1 MTINN
6 YMKKNILKKLFIKLS
21 KVLGYEII
29 DQSDFSSPTLEKQ
42 LNENLS
48 IINEK
53 SIILPLG
60 EVKITKK
67 VSSVLIIFRTNTD
80 VEIWDQNKRRLF
92 EQPKIEYS
100 LKALNSLIR
109 SVNFSKKK
117 YPNIKF
123 KTIIVDD
130 KSKEENL
137 NKLKKLIDGSG
148 LDIGITPLNHDKYND
163 IIKQQK
169 NDQTFSNLA
178 SLLQSFELGKEY
190 GEDLVF
196 FVEDDYLHFEPM
208 MEEMIASYERIASQV
223 NEDIFMCP
231 ADYPYLYMNNEKT
244 NILIGNKRHWRTI
257 NQTLC
262 TFMTTKSLINK
273 YWENFYNTCLD
284 RHEPFE
290 KYLNDIYKKEFCI
303 SPIKSLSLHL
313 TNVNSSY
320 GLSPFIDYKKLWDE
334 NDITNA

>member
-1 MTINN
+1 
-6 YMKKNILKKLFIKLS
+6 MKKNILKKLFIKLS
-21 KVLGYEII
+21 KILGYEII

-92 EQPKIEYS
+92 EQPKIEYA
-100 LKALNSLIR
+100 LKALNSLIK
-109 SVNFSKKK
+109 SIDFSRKK

-123 KTIIVDD
+123 KVIVVDD
-130 KSKEENL
+130 NSKEENL
-137 NKLKKLIDGSG
+137 NKLKKLIETSA
-148 LDIGITPLNHDKYND
+148 LDISITPLNHDKYKD
-163 IIKQQK
+163 TIKQQK

-178 SLLQSFELGKEY
+178 SLLQSFELAKEY
-190 GEDLVF
+190 SEDLVF

-208 MEEMIASYERIASQV
+208 MEEMIASYERIASQL
-223 NEDIFMCP
+223 NRDIFMCP

-244 NILIGNKRHWRTI
+244 NILIGNKRHWRTV

-262 TFMTTKSLINK
+262 TFMTTKSLLNK

-290 KYLNDIYKKEFCI
+290 KYLNNIYKKEFCI

>member
-1 MTINN
+1 
-6 YMKKNILKKLFIKLS
+6 MKKNIIKKIFIKLS
-21 KVLGYEII
+21 RTLGYEII
-29 DQSDFSSPTLEKQ
+29 DQSDFSSPTLQKK
-42 LNENLS
+42 LNEDLS

-53 SIILPLG
+53 SIVLPLG

-67 VSSVLIIFRTNTD
+67 VNSILIIFRTNTD
-80 VEIWDQNKRRLF
+80 VEIWDQNKKRLF
-92 EQPKIEYS
+92 EEPKIEYALRS
-100 LKALNSLIR
+100 LKSLIG
-109 SVNFSKKK
+109 SINFSKTK

-137 NKLKKLIDGSG
+137 NKIKKLIDESD
-148 LDIGITPLNHDKYND
+148 LEINITPLNHEKYKNT
-163 IIKQQK
+163 IKQQK

-178 SLLQSFELGKEY
+178 SLLQSFELGKEH

-208 MEEMIASYERIASQV
+208 MEEMIASYERIASQF
-223 NEDIFMCP
+223 NKDIFICP

-262 TFMTTKSLINK
+262 TFMTTKSLLDK
-273 YWENFYNTCLD
+273 YWDNFYNTCLD
-284 RHEPFE
+284 RNDPFE
-290 KYLNDIYKKEFCI
+290 KYLNEIYRKEFCI
-303 SPIKSLSLHL
+303 SPLKSLSLHL

-320 GLSPFIDYKKLWDE
+320 GLSPFINYKKLWDE
-334 NDITNA
+334 NKY

>member
-1 MTINN
+1 
-6 YMKKNILKKLFIKLS
+6 MKKNIIKKLFIKLS

-29 DQSDFSSPTLEKQ
+29 DQSDFSSPTLQKE
-42 LNENLS
+42 LNEDLS
-48 IINEK
+48 IVNKK
-53 SIILPLG
+53 SIVLPLG

-67 VSSVLIIFRTNTD
+67 VSTVLIIFRANTN
-80 VEIWDQNKRRLF
+80 VEIWDQNKKRLF
-92 EQPKIEYS
+92 EKPKIEYS
-100 LKALNSLIR
+100 IRALKSLIR
-109 SVNFSKKK
+109 SINFSKTK

-137 NKLKKLIDGSG
+137 NKIKKLIDGSG
-148 LDIGITPLNHDKYND
+148 LDISITPLNHEKYKDK
-163 IIKQQK
+163 IKQQK

-178 SLLQSFELGKEY
+178 SLLQSFELGKDH
-190 GEDLVF
+190 GEDLIF
-196 FVEDDYLHFEPM
+196 FIEDDYLHFEPM

-223 NEDIFMCP
+223 NKAIFMCP

-262 TFMTTKSLINK
+262 TFMTTKSLLDK
-273 YWENFYNTCLD
+273 YWNNFYNTCLD
-284 RHEPFE
+284 RNDPFE
-290 KYLNDIYKKEFCI
+290 KHLNEIYTKEFCI
-303 SPIKSLSLHL
+303 SPLKSLSLHL

-320 GLSPFIDYKKLWDE
+320 GLSPFINYKKLWDE
-334 NDITNA
+334 NQ